1 MKPSRLLLTALP
13 LTSNFR
19 KVSLLDFNY
28 ERLSS
33 LFSSLGFPN
42 YRVSQIFQAVL
53 KHNTLVY
60 SSLYTLSKKERDLL
74 DETFLPLRRASI
86 MSESTSKD
94 GTIKWLVNVAGGDAT
109 KLKGLALLE
118 NINTINDEQISSIV
132 KTLAV
137 ETVFIPEQKR
147 GSGTLCVSSQSG
159 CSLSCS
165 FCHTGTQALG
175 GNLPASSIIEQYL
188 LAKSRLESLHQSRIS
203 HVVFMGQGEPLLN
216 WRSVRTAIDTLTHPF
231 GSHLPPRRITVS
243 TAGVAPL
250 ISKVA
255 TETPGVRLAISL
267 HAPND
272 KLRSTIM
279 GINTQWSIQEVLK
292 ACQDYIDIRLS
303 ALADKKNNNES
314 DDDKEDDTLEEKD
327 ENEALQTSNLSI
339 LYNERHN
346 GAKRVR
352 VTFEYVLLDG
362 INDSDICAEDLAKL
376 LHGSI
381 RNATLFT
388 HVNLIHFNEWPESI
402 YKKSKEERMISFQNI
417 LLKNQIVATV
427 RRSRGLDILGACGQL
442 KSSTKSKC

>member
-1 MKPSRLLLTALP
+1 
-13 LTSNFR
+13 
-19 KVSLLDFNY
+19 
-28 ERLSS
+28 
-33 LFSSLGFPN
+33 
-42 YRVSQIFQAVL
+42 
-53 KHNTLVY
+53 
-60 SSLYTLSKKERDLL
+60 L
-74 DETFLPLRRASI
+74 DETFLPLRRATI
-86 MSESTSKD
+86 LSESTSKD

-109 KLKGLALLE
+109 KLKGLALLDK
-118 NINTINDEQISSIV
+118 INTINDEQIISSIV

-137 ETVFIPEQKR
+137 ETVFIPEHKR

-188 LAKSRLESLHQSRIS
+188 LAKARLESLHKSRLS

-243 TAGVAPL
+243 TAGVAPV

-292 ACQDYIDIRLS
+292 ACQDYIDIRIS
-303 ALADKKNNNES
+303 ALADKNSNNES
-314 DDDKEDDTLEEKD
+314 DEDDKEDDIVEEKG
-327 ENEALQTSNLSI
+327 EKEALQTSNLSI

-362 INDSDICAEDLAKL
+362 INDSDSCAEDLAKL

-381 RNATLFT
+381 RNATIFT
-388 HVNLIHFNEWPESI
+388 HVNLIHFNEWPEST